1 MDTLLT
7 YLVVTAFLV
16 LLTLPSLVGHAR
28 DRAVDRQLR
37 RAEHPAGAARPAAA
51 RPPGARPAA
60 ARPARTALAQKSS
73 SRSTEP
79 STATW

>member
-1 MDTLLT
+1 MDTLFT
-7 YLVVTAFLV
+7 YLVVAAFLV
-16 LLTLPSLVGHAR
+16 LLTLPSLAGHAR

-37 RAEHPAGAARPAAA
+37 RAEHPAGAARPA
-51 RPPGARPAA
+51 GARPVAG
-60 ARPARTALAQKSS
+60 RPARTALAQKSS